1 VNAFQRS
8 LAAAHRLVRRVFFF
22 LALVG
27 LTLFWSC
34 AGTVWA
40 LARPRGTGFMVCA
53 RRWAR
58 GILRAAGVE
67 VRVEGLRLLEPG
79 RSYVFMSSH
88 QSHLDVVALLHALP
102 FDLRAVAKRELARI
116 PLFGW
121 ALAAAGFI
129 FVDRSNRERAIAS
142 LRRAG
147 DILRA
152 GRSIL
157 VFAEGTRSPDGS
169 LLPFKKGGFMM
180 ALEAGAPVVP
190 VAISGSRE
198 VLPKQSLDLRPGT
211 IRVRVL
217 PPIET
222 AGRGAQGRDALMA
235 EVRRAIERGAR

>member
-1 VNAFQRS
+1 MSAFQRS
-8 LAAAHRLVRRVFFF
+8 LAAAHRLARRVLFS

-27 LTLFWSC
+27 LTLFWGC
-34 AGTVWA
+34 VGTAWA
-40 LARPRGTGFMVCA
+40 LARPRGAGFMVCA

-67 VRVEGLRLLEPG
+67 VRVEGLRLLEPD
-79 RSYVFMSSH
+79 RSYVFMSNH
-88 QSHLDVVALLHALP
+88 QSHFDVLALLHALP

-180 ALEAGAPVVP
+180 ALETGAPVVP
-190 VAISGSRE
+190 VAVSGSRE
-198 VLPKQSLDLRPGT
+198 VLPKHSLALRRGT

-217 PPIET
+217 PSIET

-235 EVRRAIERGAR
+235 EVRRAIEQGVR